1 MLRTFLKPLS
11 LLPAIVL
18 MYLIFSFSAQPG
30 EVSSQVSYK
39 VSYKI
44 VETGGKLLG
53 ADFEPW
59 EIDELAT
66 RFNGPIRKIAHMTEY
81 FALAI
86 AVSFPLYVYGLRG
99 LLLMLLAGLFCVGF
113 SCADEYHQSFVAG
126 RSPAARDVMIDSI
139 GIFVGI
145 IVVRI
150 IGWTGRMT
158 LFRAPKKE
166 PLSQQGF
173 QEYAPSQPK
182 LTRKQK
188 KQMKQQAAMGRP
200 PAGYVPGQSSG
211 YPPYPG
217 SGYSNPYPGGP
228 YPNGF
233 QNQPYPP
240 EPDANNHS
248 VEENAY
254 ASQDYTGAAYS
265 GSAYSNGSGQG
276 NPYQGSP
283 YQGSPYPGTPYQGG
297 PYPGAPYQ
305 GGSYPGAPQYY
316 GQAYDPQYA
325 EQPDHSSDELSEDMP
340 LSHLL
345 NPKNSSKKK

>member
-53 ADFEPW
+53 ANFESW
-59 EIDELAT
+59 EIEELAV

-99 LLLMLLAGLFCVGF
+99 LLLMLLVGLFCVGF

-139 GIFVGI
+139 GIFIGI

-166 PLSQQGF
+166 PLPQQGF
-173 QEYAPSQPK
+173 QEYAPQKQK

-188 KQMKQQAAMGRP
+188 KLMKQQAAMGNP
-200 PAGYVPGQSSG
+200 PAGYGPCQPNG

-217 SGYSNPYPGGP
+217 NGYSNPYPHS
-228 YPNGF
+228 F
-233 QNQPYPP
+233 QNQPYPQ
-240 EPDANNHS
+240 EPGSENPS
-248 VEENAY
+248 REEGFYTNE
-254 ASQDYTGAAYS
+254 DYTGAAYP
-265 GSAYSNGSGQG
+265 GGTYPNG
-276 NPYQGSP
+276 PYANG
-283 YQGSPYPGTPYQGG
+283 PYPSGPYPNGPYPNGPYPNG
-297 PYPGAPYQ
+297 PYPG
-305 GGSYPGAPQYY
+305 SPQYY
-316 GQAYDPQYA
+316 GQPYPYDPQYE

-345 NPKNSSKKK
+345 NPKSSKKK

>member
-53 ADFEPW
+53 ANFEPW
-59 EIDELAT
+59 EIDELAV

-150 IGWTGRMT
+150 VGWTGRMT

-166 PLSQQGF
+166 PMPQQCF
-173 QEYAPSQPK
+173 QGYAPSQPK

-188 KQMKQQAAMGRP
+188 KQMKQQASMGSAP
-200 PAGYVPGQSSG
+200 SGYASCQPGG

-217 SGYSNPYPGGP
+217 NGYSAP

-233 QNQPYPP
+233 QNQPYPQ
-240 EPDANNHS
+240 ETDAKNHS
-248 VEENAY
+248 NEEGFYTN
-254 ASQDYTGAAYS
+254 QEYTGAAYPGGTYPN
-265 GSAYSNGSGQG
+265 GSYSNGS
-276 NPYQGSP
+276 
-283 YQGSPYPGTPYQGG
+283 YPNGPFPNG
-297 PYPGAPYQ
+297 PYPNEP
-305 GGSYPGAPQYY
+305 YPGAPQYY
-316 GQAYDPQYA
+316 GQPYPYDSQYS

-345 NPKNSSKKK
+345 KPKNSSKKK